1 MKKILFFLFLSLFS
15 YSVMAQSTGPTKKCP
30 TCGLS
35 IAKCEYRGKHPMTG
49 TENGHVWV
57 DLGLPSGTKWATMNV
72 GANSLEESGD
82 FFAWGETS
90 MKNDYGWENQKYWID
105 DSVKFSKYVTNS
117 QYGNKDG
124 KKDLDLEDD
133 AAYVNWGKG
142 WRMPSDSQVKELRS
156 NCTHVW
162 TTLNGIDGYK
172 LTSKN
177 NGNSIFLP
185 ATGYWTNRLRDVGSS
200 GSYWSRSLCTSDCD
214 YAYCIEFY
222 SDSYSWHYRTREY
235 GFSVR
240 PVSE

>member
-35 IAKCEYRGKHPMTG
+35 IAKCECRGKHPMTG

-72 GANSLEESGD
+72 GANSPEESGD

-124 KKDLDLEDD
+124 KKELDLEDD

-142 WRMPSDSQVKELRS
+142 WRMPSDSQ
-156 NCTHVW
+156 
-162 TTLNGIDGYK
+162 
-172 LTSKN
+172 
-177 NGNSIFLP
+177 
-185 ATGYWTNRLRDVGSS
+185 
-200 GSYWSRSLCTSDCD
+200 
-214 YAYCIEFY
+214 
-222 SDSYSWHYRTREY
+222 
-235 GFSVR
+235 
-240 PVSE
+240 